1 MLKNVHKH
9 FLLKATKETNMSHNR
24 PKEKEEEEFI
34 VLLMA
39 GWNKY
44 HPWLAMIAF
53 SGESLWPL
61 QWKISR
67 S

>member
-34 VLLMA
+34 VLLRWM
-39 GWNKY
+39 K
-44 HPWLAMIAF
+44 
-53 SGESLWPL
+53 
-61 QWKISR
+61 
-67 S
+67 